1 MTYVSPFEE
10 IQKIATKIKNKASG
24 FVTKTVV
31 PAVSKA
37 ASSFYDN
44 KGYFQQG
51 RFTTQPINQ
60 AVGNQIKW
68 SMQNQGITNPQ
79 QFFQK
84 AAQIPTATLQTAYQ
98 TAKPLAIP
106 YAQNRIINPAKRV
119 LSNLQE
125 TVAPNRSLGQRALS
139 AGMAGLSGLETS
151 FGMTT
156 GGLPWFLKDAY
167 QNAAVAKREGK
178 PVLNALGKGFTGQE
192 YKSLGEAVSPNKNVQ
207 ATVNIAE
214 LATVFGPGVYRMGK
228 GALNVLKSRMMGT
241 PAINASVW
249 DESVQRWK
257 TSEGTIEE
265 IDMARTAI
273 TNVANRM
280 LGQEKTKNIIKKF
293 GYDRLIDIVNN
304 KLAKKVNY
312 YEGEGYRKGFVEN
325 SKTPQPQGVIPSKGI
340 FKNVTE
346 MENYDNFF
354 SNKPFEGA
362 GNYKTISEYQRAKTG
377 KTAKIVEMT
386 PDEYL
391 SQITTAPPNKKS
403 IEFMKKKLA
412 KGEQLPM
419 PSLDF
424 TYSPLSQEG
433 RNRAYLAKELGIEKI
448 PVAVIE
454 KPSPQGVISKASS
467 LSTSTNQNT
476 NPAIVQNQLGKAR
489 QKPVLTQNSIVP
501 GQGTES
507 TVATGVSSSTSDYI
521 KELTDKQNK
530 AGSSG
535 PVRGGLI
542 GKIKNFMSEVKEKF
556 VDSTAPI
563 EDAVTLAEKKG
574 KYKVLPR
581 EDVRLQIDK
590 VLRSKTLASQFA
602 EDNGLVQAIKD
613 APDINALDQY
623 MIAKQSQRVEQLGI
637 KTGRNLQRDQQLIN
651 DLAPIY
657 EPIAKKV
664 NEYSRRLLQYSVD
677 SGLISKDLANELI
690 KKYPDYVPLQRVFNE
705 LEKGTVRNF
714 NPRGVASLSKQTV
727 VQRLQ
732 GSEREIASPTES
744 LLLKT
749 QDAFN
754 QGERNKAGRMLAQMS
769 KLKEFNTLI
778 KEVTNGTVPKNSF
791 SYIENGVKRTFETT
805 PEIAAAAK
813 SLNSEQMGLLGKIF
827 SIPTRIL
834 QLGATGLNLP
844 FVVTNIAK
852 DQITSF
858 INSNKTAQTSLLNP
872 LNFLRALTSAVKH
885 DNLYKEVIREGAGGT
900 SFDIARNT
908 PNLTIDKIRAGR
920 SVASKISYTVRH
932 PEELIRAVENIIG
945 RGEELGRIQ
954 NYKGSKQAFLG
965 EGRTVQDATL
975 LAAEQA
981 RKNTANFA
989 RRGSWGKTLNYLI
1002 PFFNAGIQGARQL
1015 VTSFARNPKETTA
1028 KVTVALFMPVTAAT
1042 LWNTS
1047 EPDRKLAYD
1056 DISKYEKES
1065 NIILIPPNP
1074 TKDDKG
1080 RWNVIKIPIPP
1091 GLSNLTSLVRRPLE
1105 QMQGL
1110 DPVKFSEMAGN
1121 IITASTSIDVTSPNK
1136 LLSSFTPQLLKP
1148 GIESSLNKN
1157 LYTGR
1162 DIVPTSLQNLPP
1174 AEQFKPTTSGTARKI
1189 GMLTNISPLKI
1200 ENAVRTSAGGVGSQL
1215 LNISDQVLAKSGI
1228 IPEDQIGGENPIENI
1243 NRRFSKAYGG
1253 NIEDRQYSQ
1262 LDPYRADDIRN
1273 RIESKG
1279 AVEKLSKK
1287 LDSLSPVERK
1297 NYLVNAIKS
1306 GELDKEGIKKLIS
1319 YKQEQAL
1326 GRTSIEDSLIR
1337 LTVKSRAKYIK
1348 DQMKGLSPESKKA
1361 LLLNYAKKKILTKDV
1376 LKEIINSN

>member
-24 FVTKTVV
+24 FVNKTVV

-51 RFTTQPINQ
+51 RFTTQPLNKPIVNAVKPQVTGFWQGLNAAPDAPYIKNPNSGYSIGRSIGGGALTPMTAPVVAPIKFAGNLLSKFPSTLRLAQEWGPANEIYRRNQENTERRIATDPIYKKNPYLADAQRVADNFIVGGIMAGPSALGYGNAKGKFSALADKKPRFEISDRQASLKKISGVVKDGITRLENILDHKGLFKQYPNLKRLRVAFEEGGANINQ
-60 AVGNQIKW
+60 RGSFDPRTFQITIDPRLPRGEMRSTLLHEVQHAIQNIEGFAKGGTPNQFVPIITDNFSNLIKQKRE
-68 SMQNQGITNPQ
+68 SFKKYQSLAGEIEARDVQAREALSPQQRRYKQPYSSQGIP
-79 QFFQK
+79 
-84 AAQIPTATLQTAYQ
+84 
-98 TAKPLAIP
+98 
-106 YAQNRIINPAKRV
+106 
-119 LSNLQE
+119 
-125 TVAPNRSLGQRALS
+125 
-139 AGMAGLSGLETS
+139 
-151 FGMTT
+151 
-156 GGLPWFLKDAY
+156 LKD
-167 QNAAVAKREGK
+167 QIVRFDDSVAG
-178 PVLNALGKGFTGQE
+178 
-192 YKSLGEAVSPNKNVQ
+192 S
-207 ATVNIAE
+207 VN
-214 LATVFGPGVYRMGK
+214 PPK
-228 GALNVLKSRMMGT
+228 
-241 PAINASVW
+241 
-249 DESVQRWK
+249 
-257 TSEGTIEE
+257 
-265 IDMARTAI
+265 
-273 TNVANRM
+273 
-280 LGQEKTKNIIKKF
+280 
-293 GYDRLIDIVNN
+293 
-304 KLAKKVNY
+304 
-312 YEGEGYRKGFVEN
+312 
-325 SKTPQPQGVIPSKGI
+325 PQGVIP
-340 FKNVTE
+340 
-346 MENYDNFF
+346 
-354 SNKPFEGA
+354 
-362 GNYKTISEYQRAKTG
+362 
-377 KTAKIVEMT
+377 
-386 PDEYL
+386 
-391 SQITTAPPNKKS
+391 
-403 IEFMKKKLA
+403 
-412 KGEQLPM
+412 
-419 PSLDF
+419 
-424 TYSPLSQEG
+424 
-433 RNRAYLAKELGIEKI
+433 KE
-448 PVAVIE
+448 
-454 KPSPQGVISKASS
+454 SS
-467 LSTSTNQNT
+467 LPASTSQNI

-521 KELTDKQNK
+521 KELTVKQNK

-535 PVRGGLI
+535 PVRGGLV

-844 FVVTNIAK
+844 FVVTNIVK

-954 NYKGSKQAFLG
+954 NYKGSKQAFLE

-1215 LNISDQVLAKSGI
+1215 LNISDQILAKSGI